1 MDSLST
7 PKELAPPMI
16 PKKSPSPAA
25 ANGKRMSVPNVQ
37 PNTTLIQLESALL
50 SVINADF
57 GTKPPENALI
67 ATLDT
72 LLITELASSIQK
84 LQDLPMWN
92 LILSATNG
100 ELMDANLA
108 PIEPILMLMESA
120 KKLIISVGLGITLM
134 DVVSVAIQDM
144 T

>member
-7 PKELAPPMI
+7 PKEHAPPMI
-16 PKKSPSPAA
+16 PKKPPSPAA

-57 GTKPPENALI
+57 GTKPLENVLI

-72 LLITELASSIQK
+72 LLITELAWSIQK
-84 LQDLPMWN
+84 LQDLPMWK
-92 LILSATNG
+92 LILFATNG

-120 KKLIISVGLGITLM
+120 RKLIISVGLGITLM
-134 DVVSVAIQDM
+134 GVVSVAIQDM

>member
-1 MDSLST
+1 
-7 PKELAPPMI
+7 
-16 PKKSPSPAA
+16 
-25 ANGKRMSVPNVQ
+25 MSVPNVQ